1 MLMYGFQPRAPMAVG
16 LRKEKVQSV
25 RKFLE
30 DMETMIKI
38 AKANV
43 KQAQARAKHYADR
56 TRRDVTFQEGDR
68 VFLKVPEDSTTL
80 STGKCPKL
88 SPRYCGPFTIPK
100 RIGSSAYQLALPESA
115 KVHPVFHVSRLER
128 VLQEEDNI
136 VPEHTLI
143 AFEEPNSL
151 PHQPEE
157 ILNIRNRKTR
167 HAVFREVLVKWK
179 DGSQEEATWESVS
192 KLRKRYHDFVFE
204 DIAFEDKSSF

>member
-1 MLMYGFQPRAPMAVG
+1 MYGFQPRTPMTLG

-25 RKFLE
+25 REFLE

-38 AKANV
+38 AKAYV
-43 KQAQARAKHYADR
+43 KQAQARAKHYADK
-56 TRRDVTFQEGDR
+56 TRRDVTFQVFQEGNR

-80 STGKCPKL
+80 STCKCPKL
-88 SPRYCGPFTIPK
+88 SPRYCGPFTILK

-115 KVHPVFHVSRLER
+115 KVHPVFHVSRLKR
-128 VLQEEDNI
+128 VLRVEDI
-136 VPEHTLI
+136 VPKHTLI
-143 AFEEPNSL
+143 AFEEPDSL

-192 KLRKRYHDFVFE
+192 KLRKRYPDFV
-204 DIAFEDKSSF
+204 